1 MKLKFQNPHAY
12 TCEHVNVYA
21 GSTETG
27 KEKCLFKGSV
37 IFSLG
42 SDVGELIR
50 ALTIFEV
57 DIVC

>member
-1 MKLKFQNPHAY
+1 MM
-12 TCEHVNVYA
+12 EIVEEVNA